1 MKASDRKVY
10 AKILRMQEHIVY
22 LRMQG
27 YTMAMIAEAIGVS
40 LNDFRRE
47 MQLHPKKSEELLTI
61 PALLKVQKVEQKMF
75 SQAMGIIDEKVRTVR
90 VETVMRKDPVTGK
103 EYPEEQKVVTYEE
116 RTGQGKPNMRAAE
129 LFLKANCPEKYNLKQ
144 AETAVQ
150 DMEAIQVVDDIPTDE
165 TQETVFYDDTQ
176 DKQDEAGE

>member
-1 MKASDRKVY
+1 MALKAGNKKVY
-10 AKILRMQEHIVY
+10 AKILRCQEHIIY

-27 YTMAMIAEAIGVS
+27 YTVSMIAEAIGIP
-40 LNDFRRE
+40 LTDFRLE
-47 MQLHPKKSEELLTI
+47 MQHHPKKAEELLTI

-90 VETVMRKDPVTGK
+90 VETVMRKDPITGK
-103 EYPEEQKVVTYEE
+103 EYPEEQKTVTYEE

-144 AETAVQ
+144 SETAVA
-150 DMEAIQVVDDIPTDE
+150 DMEAVQVVDDIPTEE
-165 TQETVFYDDTQ
+165 TQETVFYDD
-176 DKQDEAGE
+176 KQDEAGE